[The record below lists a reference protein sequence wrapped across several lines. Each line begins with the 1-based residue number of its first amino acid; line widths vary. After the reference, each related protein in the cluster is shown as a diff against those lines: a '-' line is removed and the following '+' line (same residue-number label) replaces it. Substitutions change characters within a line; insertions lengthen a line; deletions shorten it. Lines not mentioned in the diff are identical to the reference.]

1 MTVRDEPGGHGG
13 GNDVSGEAGDDGGGD
28 DGGLCSR

>member
-1 MTVRDEPGGHGG
+1 MTVSDEAGGHNGG
-13 GNDVSGEAGDDGGGD
+13 DDVSGEAGGDGGGD